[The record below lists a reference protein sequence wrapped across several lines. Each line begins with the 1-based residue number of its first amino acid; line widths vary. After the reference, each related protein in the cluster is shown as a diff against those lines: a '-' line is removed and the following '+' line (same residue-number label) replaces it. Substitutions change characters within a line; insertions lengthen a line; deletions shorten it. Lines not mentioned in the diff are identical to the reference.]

1 MKSILDPTF
10 RYVPSVQ
17 TDVRKTF
24 ARIRRELRAGDSKN
38 DVERPTASNVLSMQ
52 RRQALPAGAR

>member
-10 RYVPSVQ
+10 RYTNSAN

-24 ARIRRELRAGDSKN
+24 ARIRREQKQRERAN
-38 DVERPTASNVLSMQ
+38 AAAAAAPANVLVMQ
-52 RRQALPAGAR
+52 ARRYGAAS

>member
-10 RYVPSVQ
+10 RYTNSAN

-24 ARIRRELRAGDSKN
+24 ARIRREQKQRERAVAAPAPTNVLVMEARRAGS
-38 DVERPTASNVLSMQ
+38 AS
-52 RRQALPAGAR
+52 

>member
-10 RYVPSVQ
+10 RYTNSAN

-24 ARIRRELRAGDSKN
+24 ARIRREQKHRERALAAAN
-38 DVERPTASNVLSMQ
+38 APSNVLVMEA
-52 RRQALPAGAR
+52 RRAGSAS

>member
-10 RYVPSVQ
+10 RYTNSAN

-24 ARIRRELRAGDSKN
+24 ARIRREQKRR
-38 DVERPTASNVLSMQ
+38 ERTDANATAPANVLVMQ
-52 RRQALPAGAR
+52 ARRYGAAS

>member
-10 RYVPSVQ
+10 RYTSSAN

-24 ARIRRELRAGDSKN
+24 ARIRREQKQRERALAAAN
-38 DVERPTASNVLSMQ
+38 APSNVLVMEA
-52 RRQALPAGAR
+52 RRAGSAS

>member
-10 RYVPSVQ
+10 RYTNSAN

-24 ARIRRELRAGDSKN
+24 ARIRREQKPRERN
-38 DVERPTASNVLSMQ
+38 DATAAAPANVLVMQ
-52 RRQALPAGAR
+52 SRRCGAAS

>member
-10 RYVPSVQ
+10 RYTNSAN

-24 ARIRRELRAGDSKN
+24 ARIRREQKQRERADSAAAA
-38 DVERPTASNVLSMQ
+38 PANVLVMQ
-52 RRQALPAGAR
+52 ARRYGAAS

>member
-10 RYVPSVQ
+10 RYTNSAN

-24 ARIRRELRAGDSKN
+24 ARIRREQKRC
-38 DVERPTASNVLSMQ
+38 ERTDATATAPANVLVMQ
-52 RRQALPAGAR
+52 ARRYGAAS

>member
-10 RYVPSVQ
+10 RYTNSAN

-24 ARIRRELRAGDSKN
+24 ARIRKEQKRRER
-38 DVERPTASNVLSMQ
+38 
-52 RRQALPAGAR
+52 ALPAAPAPTNVLVMEARRAGSAS